1 MFSISSQASGRCLLD
16 ETLKDK
22 ENKMKI
28 TLSVEELKVLLN
40 CIYGTQCLAN
50 TDPDM
55 HMNKPEEPT
64 VLSDD
69 EVHNNIVRMCMK
81 RKLVLY
87 INEVPEYITDSPNYD
102 MIAER
107 LYPYDGEIV
116 SIINDEKDEYK
127 WHVHTI

>member
-1 MFSISSQASGRCLLD
+1 
-16 ETLKDK
+16 
-22 ENKMKI
+22 MKI

-40 CIYGTQCLAN
+40 CIYGTQCDAN
-50 TDPDM
+50 TYPDM

-87 INEVPEYITDSPNYD
+87 INEVPEYNTDSPNYD

-116 SIINDEKDEYK
+116 SIINDDKNEYK
-127 WHVHTI
+127 WHVNTL

>member
-1 MFSISSQASGRCLLD
+1 
-16 ETLKDK
+16 
-22 ENKMKI
+22 MKI
-28 TLSVEELKVLLN
+28 IISVQELKEILSYVF
-40 CIYGTQCLAN
+40 GTSFEPKN
-50 TDPDM
+50 F
-55 HMNKPEEPT
+55 MNKPEEPT

-116 SIINDEKDEYK
+116 SIINDDKNEYK
-127 WHVHTI
+127 WHVNTL

>member
-1 MFSISSQASGRCLLD
+1 MLSISPQASGRCLLD

-40 CIYGTQCLAN
+40 CIYDTQRVAN
-50 TDPDM
+50 TYSDM
-55 HMNKPEEPT
+55 YMNKPEEPT
-64 VLSDD
+64 VLSDE
-69 EVHNNIVRMCMK
+69 EVHNKIVRMCMK

-102 MIAER
+102 GVAET